1 MSDTFNRPMFKRGPD
16 GRLRQTFAFGGL
28 GALYRLGKYAA
39 PKFTNVPYN
48 FNAMMSRMGVPTIT
62 GKKRTTGIPNPFV
75 GKTGPLNPTDRASY
89 NWRHKAWGDKYNAL
103 KKKHGASGIGLL
115 RDMPQEIK
123 DHLSTLP
130 KMGWRK
136 SLAEQTGYGLAGSMA
151 MNWMDPHEDP
161 YADVKE
167 EVGGMDEDNT
177 AGTGQT
183 GGPVASG
190 IIPEGPKVPGTNIPD
205 DSIAGPN
212 DEYDGPETGITIG
225 AAGGPIPD
233 LTSEAL
239 AADESISI
247 DGIDK
252 YKNELREVIGKEDK
266 TMGSLLLM
274 QLGLGM
280 MAGKSDQ
287 PGFAGFSEILGKTGQ
302 QVLPMFMQHMQNKR
316 KEDKEIALAAYD
328 MLREDRAAE
337 TAREYK
343 LADWN
348 RENQYKENWW
358 LQQQEYKNAMNPPG
372 DLSMIQVN
380 SPIKLPNGEVID
392 NWQNIKQLYSK
403 DPIAL
408 EIMRTGDPSLVKI
421 VPFNLTEAGM
431 KAAGLGD
438 MALTKSQRG
447 QESLLADTYKGNLS
461 QILNFITDPE
471 LGVHSGNFHTGSA
484 GKLISVGRF
493 VTRDIQHAF
502 NTLFP
507 KSKAAANA
515 SSAIYGVLR
524 STTEDTMRGL
534 VDSQS
539 GLLAGEGNVETEA
552 HGGQKDVQFGTYMDE
567 SGNMRDGN
575 YATDQYVRNLMDNQF
590 YDVQQQMFN
599 MMGFLEAR
607 LKQPTGRLL
616 ADTIQRSIGALE
628 GDTMLKSGDP
638 VQYAN
643 KLHQFVRRLY
653 EAYARHSIKAGHKP
667 ETEFGVG
674 RLGQPLTIQGYN
686 ESYLGF
692 TGNEN
697 IDMGISL
704 GWLDQFPSGP
714 ETIQVGNT
722 PGDIYP
728 GKKEVTINAPGDF
741 TNILNWGLT
750 GESK

>member
-1 MSDTFNRPMFKRGPD
+1 
-16 GRLRQTFAFGGL
+16 
-28 GALYRLGKYAA
+28 
-39 PKFTNVPYN
+39 
-48 FNAMMSRMGVPTIT
+48 
-62 GKKRTTGIPNPFV
+62 
-75 GKTGPLNPTDRASY
+75 
-89 NWRHKAWGDKYNAL
+89 
-103 KKKHGASGIGLL
+103 
-115 RDMPQEIK
+115 
-123 DHLSTLP
+123 
-130 KMGWRK
+130 
-136 SLAEQTGYGLAGSMA
+136 
-151 MNWMDPHEDP
+151 
-161 YADVKE
+161 
-167 EVGGMDEDNT
+167 
-177 AGTGQT
+177 
-183 GGPVASG
+183 
-190 IIPEGPKVPGTNIPD
+190 
-205 DSIAGPN
+205 
-212 DEYDGPETGITIG
+212 
-225 AAGGPIPD
+225 
-233 LTSEAL
+233 
-239 AADESISI
+239 
-247 DGIDK
+247 
-252 YKNELREVIGKEDK
+252 
-266 TMGSLLLM
+266 MGSLLLM

-280 MAGKSDQ
+280 MAGKSHQ
-287 PGFAGFSEILGKTGQ
+287 PGIAGFSEILGKTGQ

-438 MALTKSQRG
+438 LALTKSQRG

-507 KSKAAANA
+507 TSKAAANA

-539 GLLAGEGNVETEA
+539 GLLAGEGNVATEA

-653 EAYARHSIKAGHKP
+653 EAYARHAIKAGHKP

-697 IDMGISL
+697 IDMCISL